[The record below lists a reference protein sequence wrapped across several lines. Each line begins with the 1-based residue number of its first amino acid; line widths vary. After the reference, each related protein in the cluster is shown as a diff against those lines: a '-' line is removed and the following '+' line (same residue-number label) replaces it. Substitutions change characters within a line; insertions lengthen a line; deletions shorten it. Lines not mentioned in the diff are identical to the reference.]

1 MEVFHRIAEEF
12 EKRKDD
18 LLVFALLLGFG
29 FFINRGVE
37 LKGLYMDDLYLWSC
51 YGEQSFREFVFPMG
65 GTRFRF
71 VFYLAAWL
79 ELFFLGNHVTWMVP
93 FNIVLNSIIAWS
105 LYRIF
110 VKVSGGRKFVSLALA
125 AAYLLSRMS
134 YYQIGQ
140 FYGLMESLG
149 LWAAVWL
156 LYGVY
161 VYVNEKRASAYF
173 WANGLYFLASFIH
186 ERYMVLLPVL
196 LLGLVFGR
204 WAGIREKRSREWSAG
219 SPEEE
224 EVRRDAGRS
233 RSRASRSGSPRTGRS
248 GSPRT
253 GRSGGPGTGRKP
265 GASSSGASGWLLLA
279 VTAATAVLIQV
290 IRLFTIGTL
299 SPAGTGGTD
308 VADTFKISDAIA
320 HAWEQVAFVFGRNSG
335 PDYLCIEPFAKAP
348 SDIRFL
354 ILASN
359 AVLGLAVLIF
369 LIGMIRDRG
378 RVLAHGR
385 NLVLFLAFIAL
396 CIGSSSVTI
405 RVEMRWVYVVYAAAL
420 LVLAYMTSLMGSA
433 GFLAILYAA
442 LIFPAETYYREHW
455 SNLYLW
461 PDQMKYNSL
470 AEETVEKYGD
480 DIFDKQV
487 YIIRDTYEIS
497 EFTAETF
504 LKVYDRDGKGKNTEL
519 RFIDSD
525 FDLPEITDDMVILGE
540 DPEANGFQDVT
551 EFVKNRR
558 FNLAYGS
565 YDDGWIDEKARIV
578 FENGDHDGLVL
589 RCYYPG
595 KITGDQVCRIR
606 LNGKQMPDLVFTDNN
621 MEYEIPA
628 APHQTISLE
637 FSCNF
642 YVKDAKERRG
652 EDRLSMIVS
661 MEEK

>member
-1 MEVFHRIAEEF
+1 MEVFRRIAEEF

-233 RSRASRSGSPRTGRS
+233 RSRASRS

>member
-1 MEVFHRIAEEF
+1 MEVLHRIAEEF

-149 LWAAVWL
+149 LWADGGR

-204 WAGIREKRSREWSAG
+204 WAGIREKSSREWSVG
-219 SPEEE
+219 SPKEE

-233 RSRASRSGSPRTGRS
+233 RSRASRS

-420 LVLAYMTSLMGSA
+420 LVLAYMTSLMGPA

-551 EFVKNRR
+551 EFVKTRR

>member
-110 VKVSGGRKFVSLALA
+110 VKVSGGRKLVSLALA

-233 RSRASRSGSPRTGRS
+233 RSRASRS

-551 EFVKNRR
+551 EFVKTRR

>member
-1 MEVFHRIAEEF
+1 MEVLHRIADEF

-110 VKVSGGRKFVSLALA
+110 VKVSGGRKLVSLALA

-149 LWAAVWL
+149 LWADVGL

-173 WANGLYFLASFIH
+173 WANGLYFLASVIH

-233 RSRASRSGSPRTGRS
+233 RSRASRSGA
-248 GSPRT
+248 PRT

-265 GASSSGASGWLLLA
+265 GASSSGVSGWLLLA

-308 VADTFKISDAIA
+308 VADTFKISDAIV

-420 LVLAYMTSLMGSA
+420 LVLAYMTSLMGPA

-551 EFVKNRR
+551 EFVKTRR

>member
-224 EVRRDAGRS
+224 AVRRDAGRS
-233 RSRASRSGSPRTGRS
+233 RSRASRS

-369 LIGMIRDRG
+369 LICMIRDRG

-385 NLVLFLAFIAL
+385 NLVLSLVFIAL

-420 LVLAYMTSLMGSA
+420 LVLAYMTSLMGPA

-525 FDLPEITDDMVILGE
+525 FDLPEITDDMIILGE

>member
-149 LWAAVWL
+149 LWATVWL

-233 RSRASRSGSPRTGRS
+233 RSRASRS

>member
-1 MEVFHRIAEEF
+1 MEVLHRIADEF

-110 VKVSGGRKFVSLALA
+110 VKVSGGRKLVSLALA

-149 LWAAVWL
+149 LWADVGL

-233 RSRASRSGSPRTGRS
+233 RSRASRSGA
-248 GSPRT
+248 PRT

-265 GASSSGASGWLLLA
+265 GASSSGVSGWLLLA

-308 VADTFKISDAIA
+308 VADTFKISDAIV

-420 LVLAYMTSLMGSA
+420 LVLAYMTSLMGPA

-551 EFVKNRR
+551 EFVKTRR

>member
-1 MEVFHRIAEEF
+1 MEVLHRIADEF

-110 VKVSGGRKFVSLALA
+110 VKVSGGRKLVSLALA

-149 LWAAVWL
+149 LWAAVGL
-156 LYGVY
+156 LYGEY

-233 RSRASRSGSPRTGRS
+233 RSRASRSGA
-248 GSPRT
+248 PRT

-265 GASSSGASGWLLLA
+265 GASSSGVSGWLLLA

-308 VADTFKISDAIA
+308 VADTFKISDAIV

-420 LVLAYMTSLMGSA
+420 LVLAYMTSLMGPA

-551 EFVKNRR
+551 EFVKTRR

>member
-12 EKRKDD
+12 EKRKDA
-18 LLVFALLLGFG
+18 LLVVALLLGFG

-248 GSPRT
+248 G
-253 GRSGGPGTGRKP
+253 GPGTGRKP

-369 LIGMIRDRG
+369 LICMIRDRG

-385 NLVLFLAFIAL
+385 NLVLFLVFIAL

>member
-1 MEVFHRIAEEF
+1 MEVLHRIADEF

-110 VKVSGGRKFVSLALA
+110 VKVSGGRKLVSLALA

-233 RSRASRSGSPRTGRS
+233 RSRASRS

-551 EFVKNRR
+551 EFVKTRR

>member
-204 WAGIREKRSREWSAG
+204 WAGNREKRSREWSAG

-224 EVRRDAGRS
+224 AVRRDAGRS
-233 RSRASRSGSPRTGRS
+233 RSRASRS

>member
-204 WAGIREKRSREWSAG
+204 WAGNREKKSREWSAG

-224 EVRRDAGRS
+224 AVRRDAGRS
-233 RSRASRSGSPRTGRS
+233 RSRASRSG
-248 GSPRT
+248 
-253 GRSGGPGTGRKP
+253 GPGTGRKP
-265 GASSSGASGWLLLA
+265 APSAGVPGWLLLA

>member
-248 GSPRT
+248 G
-253 GRSGGPGTGRKP
+253 GPGTGRKP

-433 GFLAILYAA
+433 GFLAILYEA

>member
-1 MEVFHRIAEEF
+1 MEVLHRITEEF

-149 LWAAVWL
+149 LWAAVGL

-204 WAGIREKRSREWSAG
+204 WAGIREKSSREWSAG
-219 SPEEE
+219 SPKEE

-233 RSRASRSGSPRTGRS
+233 RSRASRS

-420 LVLAYMTSLMGSA
+420 LVLAYMTSLMGPA

-480 DIFDKQV
+480 DIFDKQI

-551 EFVKNRR
+551 EFVKTRR

-595 KITGDQVCRIR
+595 KITGDQICRIR

>member
-1 MEVFHRIAEEF
+1 
-12 EKRKDD
+12 
-18 LLVFALLLGFG
+18 
-29 FFINRGVE
+29 
-37 LKGLYMDDLYLWSC
+37 
-51 YGEQSFREFVFPMG
+51 
-65 GTRFRF
+65 
-71 VFYLAAWL
+71 
-79 ELFFLGNHVTWMVP
+79 
-93 FNIVLNSIIAWS
+93 
-105 LYRIF
+105 
-110 VKVSGGRKFVSLALA
+110 
-125 AAYLLSRMS
+125 MS

-149 LWAAVWL
+149 LWAAVGL

-204 WAGIREKRSREWSAG
+204 WAGIREKSSREWSVG
-219 SPEEE
+219 SPKEE

-233 RSRASRSGSPRTGRS
+233 RSRASRS

-420 LVLAYMTSLMGSA
+420 LVLAYMTSLMGPA

-551 EFVKNRR
+551 EFVKTRR

>member
-233 RSRASRSGSPRTGRS
+233 RSRASRS

-525 FDLPEITDDMVILGE
+525 FDLPEITDDMIILGE

>member
-204 WAGIREKRSREWSAG
+204 WAGIREKRSREWSVG

-233 RSRASRSGSPRTGRS
+233 RSRASRS

>member
-248 GSPRT
+248 G
-253 GRSGGPGTGRKP
+253 GPGTGRKP

-405 RVEMRWVYVVYAAAL
+405 RVELRWVYVVYAAAL

>member
-1 MEVFHRIAEEF
+1 MNLQ
-12 EKRKDD
+12 EKTSEAWKRWSPE
-18 LLVFALLLGFG
+18 LLIFALLLGFG
-29 FFINRGVE
+29 FWINRGVE

-51 YGEQSFREFVFPMG
+51 YGDQSFTEYVFPMG
-65 GTRFRF
+65 SSRFRF
-71 VFYLAAWL
+71 LFYLASWL
-79 ELFFLGNHVTWMVP
+79 ELFFIGGHVEWMVP
-93 FNIVLNSIIAWS
+93 FNIILNAGIAYSI
-105 LYRIF
+105 YRMA
-110 VKVSGGRKFVSLALA
+110 VSFSDGRKILSFA
-125 AAYLLSRMS
+125 AGILYLSSRMA

-140 FYGLMESLG
+140 FYGLMESLA
-149 LWAAVWL
+149 LWAALGMLWF
-156 LYGVY
+156 LYR
-161 VYVNEKRASAYF
+161 YVNEKKAGAF
-173 WANGLYFLASFIH
+173 LAANVLYFVVSFIH
-186 ERYMVLLPVL
+186 ERYMVLLPLLLLTVL
-196 LLGLVFGR
+196 LGFGKGLGTEN
-204 WAGIREKRSREWSAG
+204 AAAEPEKKNE
-219 SPEEE
+219 PERAAEP
-224 EVRRDAGRS
+224 GRS
-233 RSRASRSGSPRTGRS
+233 RGRGQSRGAQSKKDAADRAEAADTESSFRL
-248 GSPRT
+248 
-253 GRSGGPGTGRKP
+253 PGI
-265 GASSSGASGWLLLA
+265 LLILLPI
-279 VTAATAVLIQV
+279 VVFGVIQM
-290 IRLFTIGTL
+290 IRLRTIGTL

-308 VADTFKISDAIA
+308 VADTFQLTDAINQA
-320 HAWEQVAFVFGRNSG
+320 ISQVGFVFGRNSG

-420 LVLAYMTSLMGSA
+420 LVLAYMTSLMGPA

-551 EFVKNRR
+551 EFVKTRR